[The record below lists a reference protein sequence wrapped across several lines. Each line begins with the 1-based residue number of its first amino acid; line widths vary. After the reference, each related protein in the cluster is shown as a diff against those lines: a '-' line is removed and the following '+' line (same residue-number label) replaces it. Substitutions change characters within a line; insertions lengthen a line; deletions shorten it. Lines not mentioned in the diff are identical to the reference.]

1 VKLFKSKRGK
11 EMKRNIEMRAKTFVP
26 GEEIEDVDAPPARKP
41 GSYEIL
47 STFVASVA
55 FQKRRPSL

>member
-1 VKLFKSKRGK
+1 
-11 EMKRNIEMRAKTFVP
+11 MKRNIEMRAKTFVP